1 MSKVIATQIANELA
15 VQALSTTV
23 QGIVEYRKAA
33 MQIQLETERML
44 REFDAQANMAK
55 KEHKQAMQGM
65 QNAQDSYMMSQKH
78 IQKQIKNIQKQQDM
92 ILEKAISNPEQ
103 FEQFMAMYHNLNG
116 KICELNDR
124 LESQFRIHSD
134 GMLAGRSSQRRGRVY
149 DMDG

>member
-78 IQKQIKNIQKQQDM
+78 IQKKIKKYQKQQDV
-92 ILEKAISNPEQ
+92 ILEKAISSPEQ
-103 FEQFMAMYHNLNG
+103 FEQLMTVYHKING
-116 KICELNDR
+116 SICELNDR
-124 LESQFRIHSD
+124 LESQFQAHSD
-134 GMLAGRSSQRRGRVY
+134 RMLAGRSSQRRGRVY